1 MLKDIIKKIESAI
14 PSLFPV
20 NPEQFNDPVAL
31 QTGWKRTRS
40 AHANRASSKLVEKSP
55 DLLAYQPSV
64 GGIIFGIAFILI
76 GGLTVLFYILVSQ
89 GGSGITIE
97 VAQGSSENVIFLAL
111 IGLVFMVAG
120 GMVILLAT
128 SPVAFD
134 KTSGVFYK
142 GRRQRRFQDTDYSKN
157 ALRFSDIHAIQL
169 LTYLESTS
177 SSNNTGPTRF
187 YPVYEMN
194 LVRHDGERVYVNTYS
209 KSERAQA
216 DAAKIGAFVNVP
228 VWDGTNG

>member
-31 QTGWKRTRS
+31 QTGWKKLRS
-40 AHANRASSKLVEKSP
+40 AKANRASNKLVEKSP

-64 GGIIFGIAFILI
+64 GGIIFGIVFILI
-76 GGLTVLFYILVSQ
+76 GGLAVLFYLLVSQ
-89 GGSGITIE
+89 GASGITIGG
-97 VAQGSSENVIFLAL
+97 AENVIFLA
-111 IGLVFMVAG
+111 IVGLLFMAAG
-120 GMVILLAT
+120 VMVILLAT

-142 GRRQRRFQDTDYSKN
+142 GRRQRRFQDTDHSKN

-169 LTYLESTS
+169 LTYLTSTS
-177 SSNNTGPTRF
+177 NENGPTRY
-187 YPVYEMN
+187 YPVHEMN
-194 LVRHDGERVYVNTYS
+194 LVRHDGERVYVNTYN
-209 KSERAQA
+209 KPDRARA

-228 VWDGTNG
+228 VWDGIDG